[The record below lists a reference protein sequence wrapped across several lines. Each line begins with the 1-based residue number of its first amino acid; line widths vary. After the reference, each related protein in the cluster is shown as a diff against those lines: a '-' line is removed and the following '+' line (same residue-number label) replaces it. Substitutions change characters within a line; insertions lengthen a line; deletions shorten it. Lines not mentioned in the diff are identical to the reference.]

1 VSGAC
6 SPEFIEYVAR
16 TYKDDFTG
24 YRLDILGRKPNP
36 ATLELEKS
44 IVVNKRTAAGTG
56 HGIGKTALG
65 ADAIHWFISTRPH
78 PAIVATAN
86 TEDQLTTKLWR
97 ELNKT
102 NQRAKNRDW
111 FEWKQSTFT
120 MFKDPTAQA
129 VALAWSEHNPEAFAG
144 THEDHVLGVFDEA
157 SAIARAIFNSFAGA
171 MSTRG
176 ARWLLLGNST
186 RTEGYFY
193 DAVHGKLKAR
203 KEGDEARG
211 FWKSFVI
218 PCSASPFVDP
228 GYIADMERQFGKD
241 SDEYRIR
248 VLGLPPRTDAT
259 QFISPALVTAAQE
272 RDIPMFYRW
281 PLIVGAD
288 VGRGD
293 RSVLVPR
300 RGRKVS
306 SRIQI
311 LNGSRT
317 TDFAR
322 GIVEEIKMYRG
333 EEGLEANVVV
343 EELGMG
349 VGVVETIEDMGYAD
363 NVWGV
368 NTGASPNEG
377 NRELYSNLR
386 CEMWGEMKDWLEG
399 NVELPNNAEL
409 FDDLTVIKKK
419 PNVNGKLR
427 LETKEE
433 MRRRGV
439 RSPDVGDALAL
450 TFAVPFDLLPE
461 RRRETDTWRDP
472 YNSSVPAGLSWMSN

>member
-1 VSGAC
+1 
-6 SPEFIEYVAR
+6 
-16 TYKDDFTG
+16 
-24 YRLDILGRKPNP
+24 
-36 ATLELEKS
+36 
-44 IVVNKRTAAGTG
+44 
-56 HGIGKTALG
+56 
-65 ADAIHWFISTRPH
+65 
-78 PAIVATAN
+78 
-86 TEDQLTTKLWR
+86 
-97 ELNKT
+97 
-102 NQRAKNRDW
+102 
-111 FEWKQSTFT
+111 
-120 MFKDPTAQA
+120 
-129 VALAWSEHNPEAFAG
+129 
-144 THEDHVLGVFDEA
+144 
-157 SAIARAIFNSFAGA
+157 
-171 MSTRG
+171 
-176 ARWLLLGNST
+176 
-186 RTEGYFY
+186 
-193 DAVHGKLKAR
+193 
-203 KEGDEARG
+203 
-211 FWKSFVI
+211 
-218 PCSASPFVDP
+218 
-228 GYIADMERQFGKD
+228 MERQFGKE
-241 SDEYRIR
+241 SDEFRIR

-281 PLIVGAD
+281 PLILGAD

-306 SRIQI
+306 ERIQI
-311 LNGSRT
+311 LHGSRT

-322 GIVEEIKMYRG
+322 GIIEEIKMYRG

-349 VGVVETIEDMGYAD
+349 VGVVETIEDLGYAD

-368 NTGASPNEG
+368 NTGSSPNEG

-409 FDDLTVIKKK
+409 FEDLTVIKKK

-461 RRRETDTWRDP
+461 RKSREADAWRDNQQP
-472 YNSSVPAGLSWMSN
+472 SPAGTWMSF